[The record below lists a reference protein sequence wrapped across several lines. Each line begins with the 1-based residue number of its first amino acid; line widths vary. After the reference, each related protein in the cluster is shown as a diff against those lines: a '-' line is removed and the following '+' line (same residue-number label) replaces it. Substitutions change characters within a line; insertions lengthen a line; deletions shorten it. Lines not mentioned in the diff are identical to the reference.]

1 MTDIYKI
8 RKTRD
13 KLNMFTWG
21 QTMSNRPKWSY
32 TGPKE
37 ANGDKQAKQDQM
49 GQKGCI
55 YYKSVFFFPSKSD
68 QGPFF
73 SQFNSSFLR
82 TSCAF

>member
-32 TGPKE
+32 KGPNE
-37 ANGDKQAKQDQM
+37 ANGDKQAKQDQN
-49 GQKGCI
+49 GAKGM
-55 YYKSVFFFPSKSD
+55 
-68 QGPFF
+68 
-73 SQFNSSFLR
+73 
-82 TSCAF
+82 